1 MSFERPTRGLLV
13 FQCDVCFDEQH
24 EFSKADG
31 ADVSNFRECWTE
43 LHEEGWTMNGTE
55 HLCPDC
61 SATARDDRA
70 NPFRR

>member
-1 MSFERPTRGLLV
+1 MSFERPSRGQLV
-13 FQCDVCFDEQH
+13 YQCDVCFDEQH

-31 ADVSNFRECWTE
+31 YDVSNFRECWAE
-43 LHEEGWTMNGTE
+43 LSADGWTFNGTD

-61 SATARDDRA
+61 SKTARADRD